1 MSSGDYIDGMKRA
14 SSDLQT
20 AGQIRAYLAAQPAKQ
35 RAALKAIRDAI
46 REVVPDAVNSFS
58 YRIPG
63 VKLDGKALVWYAG
76 FRNHTSL
83 YPIGDAIRRR
93 FAAELEGY
101 ETSRGTVRFPLDKPI
116 AIELVKRLVK
126 ARIEE
131 VRARS

>member
-1 MSSGDYIDGMKRA
+1 MKRA